1 VSSGTCLAQGKRSG
15 DIRSCKWAIVADGT
29 LIALLFTAVCVP
41 SCDSN
46 EQQNKAM
53 LHPSA
58 KIICG
63 PHYEVGQVLQTVMDL
78 WQNGLFHLKIV
89 SVVSLQINWH

>member
-1 VSSGTCLAQGKRSG
+1 MSSGTCLAQGKRSG

-41 SCDSN
+41 SCDS
-46 EQQNKAM
+46 QQNKAM

-63 PHYEVGQVLQTVMDL
+63 PHYELGQVLKTVMVH
-78 WQNGLFHLKIV
+78 WQNDLFHFKIV
-89 SVVSLQINWH
+89 SVVVQQIK